1 MIKIFNDLKNKLEEF
16 KPIKENSVSMYVCG
30 VTVYDSPHLGHAR
43 SAVAFDL
50 IRKYLEYKG
59 YRVKYVMNYTDV
71 DDKMINRA
79 NERGISIFELA
90 QESIAQYEE
99 MQRALF
105 IKSPTVK
112 PRATDEIPDMI
123 KFIKKL
129 DKKGFTYESQGS
141 IYFDTSKME
150 NYKGLFQKKDVSE
163 QDTEDDQF
171 TQSDFAKDKKN
182 VEDFVLWKKEKPG
195 EPSWDS
201 PWGKGRPGWHI
212 ECSTMAMKYL
222 GKTIDIH
229 GGGRDLKRPHHQN
242 EIAQSE
248 SVTGKTFVNYWM
260 HNGFLNID
268 DTKMSKSLGN
278 FISLMDMLKKHSG
291 VFLRYYLINS
301 YYQRPINFSM
311 DKMDQTLQSLKKI
324 QRFYQNLNEYS
335 SVKGKDSSIKG
346 ISEHKNQIEEFK
358 KQFIDAMDI
367 DFNSPKAMGYLFS
380 IINYFNK
387 NIFIKKNQLS
397 NKIKEDLIE
406 FLDGIDNFLGF
417 INPQVKEEQEESG
430 SIWKDRFEKLTN
442 IILDF
447 RKEVKSVKKFELAD
461 QIRDL
466 LIKSGI
472 KISDQGNDYSWEI
485 E

>member
-1 MIKIFNDLKNKLEEF
+1 MIKIFNDLKNELEVF
-16 KPIKENSVSMYVCG
+16 KPIKKGAVSMYVCG
-30 VTVYDSPHLGHAR
+30 VTVYDAPHLGHAR

-50 IRKYLEYKG
+50 IRKYFEYKG

-79 NERGISIFELA
+79 NERGTSIYELA
-90 QESIAQYEE
+90 QESITQYEE

-123 KFIKKL
+123 KFIQKL

-141 IYFDTSKME
+141 VYFDTSKME
-150 NYKGLFQKKDVSE
+150 NYKSLFQKKDVSE
-163 QDTEDDQF
+163 QDTEEDQF

-182 VEDFVLWKKEKPG
+182 IEDFVLWKKEKPG

-212 ECSTMAMKYL
+212 ECSVMAMKYL
-222 GKTIDIH
+222 GETIDIH
-229 GGGRDLKRPHHQN
+229 GGGKDLKRPHHQN

-248 SVTGKTFVNYWM
+248 SATGKTFVNYWM

-278 FISLMDMLKKHSG
+278 FISLMDMLKDHSG
-291 VFLRYYLINS
+291 VFLRYYLISS

-311 DKMDQTLQSLKKI
+311 DKMDQAFLSLKKI
-324 QRFYQNLNEYS
+324 QRFYQNLDKYS
-335 SVKGKDSSIKG
+335 ATKVKSKSVKS

-358 KQFIDAMDI
+358 KQFLDAMDT
-367 DFNSPKAMGYLFS
+367 DFNSAKALGYLFS
-380 IINYFNK
+380 LINYFNK
-387 NIFIKKNQLS
+387 SIFIKENQIS
-397 NKIKEDLIE
+397 IEIKEDLIE
-406 FLDGIDNFLGF
+406 FLEGIDSFLGF
-417 INPQVKEEQEESG
+417 INPQIKEEQDESG
-430 SIWKDRFEKLTN
+430 SIWKERFEKLTN
-442 IILDF
+442 TILDF
-447 RKEVKSVKKFELAD
+447 RKDVKSAKNFELAD

-466 LIKSGI
+466 LINAGI
-472 KISDQGNDYSWEI
+472 KVSDQGNDYSWEI